1 MKNKMD
7 FSINSVLIVEDHS
20 EAASVLASVVRENF
34 GHPEIVI
41 AANIDGGMKHL
52 VAKNFDMALLDIGLP
67 DGSGIDLVRYINIKS
82 EHTLSI
88 VTTIFDDEKHLF
100 AALQAG
106 ACGYLLKGYSV
117 EELGQYLTDAV
128 VGKPPLSPGVA
139 QSVLTYFRETRVRTE
154 TIADVDHI
162 HLSQRETEILTFIA
176 KGYQVKE
183 VSHLLNISGN
193 TVAFHIKKIYKKLN
207 IHNRAEA
214 TAAAV
219 NMNLYNPE

>member
-1 MKNKMD
+1 MD
-7 FSINSVLIVEDHS
+7 FSINSVLIVEDHG
-20 EAASVLASVVRENF
+20 EAASVLAGVVRENF
-34 GHPEIVI
+34 GHPEIAI
-41 AANIDGGMKHL
+41 AANIDSGMKYL
-52 VAKNFDMALLDIGLP
+52 VTKNFDMVLLDIGLP
-67 DGSGIDLVRYINIKS
+67 DGCGIDLVRYININS

-88 VTTIFDDEKHLF
+88 VTTIFDDERHLF

-106 ACGYLLKGYSV
+106 ACGYLLKGYSP
-117 EELGQYLTDAV
+117 EELAKYLTDAV
-128 VGKPPLSPGVA
+128 LGKPPLSPGVA
-139 QSVLTYFRETRVRTE
+139 QSVLTYFRETRVKPE
-154 TIADVDHI
+154 AIAELDHV
-162 HLSQRETEILTFIA
+162 HLSQRETEILTLIA

-183 VSHLLNISGN
+183 VSQLLDISGN

>member
-1 MKNKMD
+1 MVS
-7 FSINSVLIVEDHS
+7 SINSVLIVEDHS
-20 EAASVLASVVRENF
+20 EAATVLADVVKENF
-34 GHPEIVI
+34 DNPEVAI
-41 AANIDGGMKHL
+41 AASIDGGMKYL
-52 VAKNFDMALLDIGLP
+52 AAKSFDMVLLDIGLP
-67 DGSGIDLVRYINIKS
+67 DGSGIDLVRYININS
-82 EHTLSI
+82 EQTISI

-100 AALQAG
+100 EALQAG
-106 ACGYLLKGYSV
+106 ACGYILKGYSA
-117 EELGQYLTDAV
+117 EELSKYLTDAV
-128 VGKPPLSPGVA
+128 AGKPPLSPGVA
-139 QSVLTYFRETRVRTE
+139 QSVLTYFRETSAKPE
-154 TIADVDHI
+154 IIAELDQVD
-162 HLSQRETEILTFIA
+162 LSERETEILTFIA

>member
-1 MKNKMD
+1 MV
-7 FSINSVLIVEDHS
+7 SPINRVLIVEDHAG
-20 EAASVLASVVRENF
+20 AANILADVVKENF
-34 GHPEIVI
+34 GNPDVSI
-41 AANIDGGMKHL
+41 AASIASGRKYL
-52 VAKNFDMALLDIGLP
+52 AAESFDMALLDIGLP
-67 DGSGIDLVRYINIKS
+67 DGSGIDLVRYININS
-82 EHTLSI
+82 EQTISI

-100 AALQAG
+100 EALQAG
-106 ACGYLLKGYSV
+106 ACGYLLKGYSAD
-117 EELGQYLTDAV
+117 ELGKYLTDAV

-139 QSVLTYFRETRVRTE
+139 QSVLTYFRETNMKPEPTAE
-154 TIADVDHI
+154 LDEVD
-162 HLSQRETEILTFIA
+162 LSERETEILTFIA

-183 VSHLLNISGN
+183 VSQLLDISGN